1 MEHRWGERVPMDV
14 PVRVSAH
21 AFSQREGRLSNLS
34 VSGALL
40 IADLE
45 TRILARVEIHVV
57 TPHRRV
63 HEAPGIQ
70 AFIARRYRHGF
81 GLEWC
86 EFAPDAIADLLR
98 AAQRHPFAHHRH
110 PTPASS
116 LTRSRLLGA
125 PLLRHAE

>member
-1 MEHRWGERVPMDV
+1 MEHRWGERLLVNV

-21 AFSQREGRLSNLS
+21 AFSQREGHLSDLS

-40 IADLE
+40 VADLDA
-45 TRILARVEIHVV
+45 RVLARVQIHVV
-57 TPHRRV
+57 SHHRRV
-63 HEAPGIQ
+63 HETPGIQ

-86 EFAPDAIADLLR
+86 EFAPSAISELLR
-98 AAQRHPFAHHRH
+98 AAQRQPFAHMRH
-110 PTPASS
+110 PTPVST
-116 LTRSRLLGA
+116 LTRTRLLGR